1 MVQIFTFRERLAA
14 LPGTVRR
21 RAEATG
27 TRSSLIADARAVAP
41 EIPRDADSGHL
52 ERAARR
58 LLRRAA
64 QDEFAREG
72 ISRLRIPEGTSRV
85 ELRQADVPG
94 DAGFHAFV
102 DDVLSA
108 VDIAPSPLERDDAAA
123 LRDARG
129 SSDAYGLSPE
139 VASDLASF
147 LLGRAYSLQDGTIAL
162 EDYLDEQAAQIREDM
177 RTALVRQVRVP
188 LELKVARD
196 RHARIESGEVDSGF
210 ASPAGG
216 PGDEHATAEERAD
229 FSRRARSAF
238 EFAQSEAGR
247 AAFGVLRSGAER
259 AAGRAYERYGHRSA
273 TEGQQK
279 PPGAAPRTSPRTPP
293 AV

>member
-14 LPGTVRR
+14 LPGTVRK
-21 RAEATG
+21 RAEESG
-27 TRSSLIADARAVAP
+27 TRASLIADARAVAP
-41 EIPRDADSGHL
+41 EIPRDAETGHL

-72 ISRLRIPEGTSRV
+72 ISRLRLPEGASRA

-94 DAGFHAFV
+94 DAAFHSFV
-102 DDVLSA
+102 EDVLSA
-108 VDIAPSPLERDDAAA
+108 VDIAPSPLERDDAVE
-123 LRDARG
+123 LREARG

-147 LLGRAYSLQDGTIAL
+147 LLGRAFALQEDAAVL
-162 EDYLDEQAAQIREDM
+162 EDYLDEQATRIREEM

-188 LELKVARD
+188 LELKVAQD
-196 RHARIESGEVDSGF
+196 RHARIESGKVDEDF

-216 PGDEHATAEERAD
+216 PEDEHATAEERAD

-247 AAFGVLRSGAER
+247 AAFGMLRSSAGR
-259 AAGRAYERYGHRSA
+259 AAGRAYERYGHRGTSD
-273 TEGQQK
+273 GDRK
-279 PPGAAPRTSPRTPP
+279 PPGAGPRTPP
-293 AV
+293 SV